1 MMPAEDKRAELLA
14 FLNSEG
20 SGDPERDHSKAEKML
35 LALLDDSEI
44 TQAWEDTP
52 QTWWYA

>member
-1 MMPAEDKRAELLA
+1 MPAEDKRAELLA